1 MAITSGTLK
10 SSSITAAATSAG
22 VGQAPDQRRLYDF
35 GDRVAELSPEE
46 SPFFVYLNKVAKAPT
61 NDPVFRFLENRSRI
75 DWTSRTFLLSANVNG
90 GSAVS
95 AGSSY
100 QFTVDTPNDGS
111 GSVDYLV
118 KGMVFAVQTLD
129 STAGVSYASV
139 RIDSAPADQ
148 GSETVFT
155 GRVIA
160 LPNSSFGSGY
170 NIMSD
175 NDKCQ
180 VVGTSFEEGTGS
192 PDVWSDSLDDDFGY
206 TQIFKTAAELTNT
219 AIATNYRGYANEWQR
234 VWNQKLREHKVDI
247 ERAMLFGQRAR
258 ISGIQ
263 YSEGIVGHITANA
276 APKADNSALSYSSG
290 SPYSRTV
297 ASAEFTYDLFLSDM
311 EVLMDPARGGESQK
325 LALAGLPVITLFNKM
340 GSGGFLD
347 GSLQLSTDAAGYRLG
362 ISHEKV
368 SGSFGHSIMK
378 VDTVHGS
385 IGVVKEPLFRGLA
398 NSFMCLVDMSK
409 VSYRPLV
416 GNGLNRDTHIISN
429 VQQADEDLRKD
440 MILTEAGLEITLPE
454 SHMLYNFEAIS

>member
-10 SSSITAAATSAG
+10 SSAITAAATSAD

-75 DWTSRTFLLSANVNG
+75 DWTSRTFLLSAAVNG

-95 AGSSY
+95 AGSAYS
-100 QFTVDTPNDGS
+100 FTVDTPNGSS

-139 RIDSAPADQ
+139 RIDSAPSDQ
-148 GSETVFT
+148 GSETSFT
-155 GRVIA
+155 GRVIS

-276 APKADNSALSYSSG
+276 APKAVNSSLSYSSG
-290 SPYSRTV
+290 SRYSRTV

-311 EVLMDPARGGESQK
+311 EVLMDPARVGESQK

-340 GSGGFLD
+340 GSG
-347 GSLQLSTDAAGYRLG
+347 
-362 ISHEKV
+362 
-368 SGSFGHSIMK
+368 
-378 VDTVHGS
+378 
-385 IGVVKEPLFRGLA
+385 
-398 NSFMCLVDMSK
+398 
-409 VSYRPLV
+409 
-416 GNGLNRDTHIISN
+416 
-429 VQQADEDLRKD
+429 
-440 MILTEAGLEITLPE
+440 
-454 SHMLYNFEAIS
+454 

>member
-1 MAITSGTLK
+1 MA
-10 SSSITAAATSAG
+10 
-22 VGQAPDQRRLYDF
+22 
-35 GDRVAELSPEE
+35 
-46 SPFFVYLNKVAKAPT
+46 
-61 NDPVFRFLENRSRI
+61 
-75 DWTSRTFLLSANVNG
+75 
-90 GSAVS
+90 
-95 AGSSY
+95 
-100 QFTVDTPNDGS
+100 
-111 GSVDYLV
+111 LV
-118 KGMVFAVQTLD
+118 TISCQ
-129 STAGVSYASV
+129 
-139 RIDSAPADQ
+139 
-148 GSETVFT
+148 
-155 GRVIA
+155 
-160 LPNSSFGSGY
+160 N
-170 NIMSD
+170 

-276 APKADNSALSYSSG
+276 APTNDNSALSYSSG

-347 GSLQLSTDAAGYRLG
+347 GTLQLSTDAAGYRLG

-398 NSFMCLVDMSK
+398 
-409 VSYRPLV
+409 
-416 GNGLNRDTHIISN
+416 
-429 VQQADEDLRKD
+429 KD
-440 MILTEAGLEITLPE
+440 FHVL
-454 SHMLYNFEAIS
+454 S